1 MRFNDLLSIIW
12 RNMWK
17 RKTRTIFTMMGVI
30 IGCLAIFIISSITN
44 GFERYLTY
52 EMESLMDTS
61 IITIYPN
68 WEMEGEESSK
78 EEISKNKL
86 TDKNV
91 DELNNLGYFSEIIPK
106 RYGHI
111 YMRYGKV
118 EAYSRMLAN
127 DKVSLTPENE
137 LLAGKAPRPRS
148 KEVLIGYDVA
158 KELLGYTWDQKV
170 ENESEFKELIGKRLK
185 LGGQDYG
192 VDENG
197 NSIKSKQITCTIS
210 GVLAVGNGSRNYEM
224 QGSSKLVEEII
235 RSEPFSDEQY
245 LKDMLSTYEQ
255 IDVRVEDKEM
265 LESYEG
271 ILREM
276 GYQTSSFKE
285 FEKQTRSMLL
295 GVSIILGSLAGIS
308 LLVAALGITN
318 TMDMAI
324 YERNREIG
332 VIKVI
337 GGSVKDVIKIFVGE
351 ACAISMTGGFISII
365 LGLLSSL
372 GINSIAKSVTG
383 NMMGQP
389 IEKIAIPSIGLI
401 CGILLF
407 CLVIGFIAGIL
418 PARKAAKTDVIT
430 AIR

>member
-1 MRFNDLLSIIW
+1 MRFKDLLSIIW

-61 IITIYPN
+61 VINIYPN
-68 WEMEGEESSK
+68 WGGETDDKDASSSK
-78 EEISKNKL
+78 TKL

-91 DELNNLGYFSEIIPK
+91 EELNNLGYFSEVMPK
-106 RYGHI
+106 RYAHTQI
-111 YMRYGKV
+111 KYGKV
-118 EAYSRMLAN
+118 QIYSRILAN
-127 DKVSLTPENE
+127 DKANLIAESSILV
-137 LLAGKAPRPRS
+137 GKAPRPRS
-148 KEVLIGYDVA
+148 KELLLGYDVA
-158 KELLGYTWDQKV
+158 KELLGYTWDEKV
-170 ENESEFKELIGKRLK
+170 KDDSEFQKLIGKRVK
-185 LGGQDYG
+185 LGGEDFG
-192 VDENG
+192 EDEKG
-197 NSIKSKQITCTIS
+197 NSIKSKQVTCNIVGILTS
-210 GVLAVGNGSRNYEM
+210 GNGQSNYEI
-224 QGSSKLVEEII
+224 QSSRKLVDDMIK
-235 RSEPFSDEQY
+235 SVPLVDEQY
-245 LKDMLSTYEQ
+245 LKEQLTTYER
-255 IDVRVEDKEM
+255 IDVRVDDKEM

-271 ILREM
+271 ILRDM
-276 GYQTSSFKE
+276 GYQTNSFKE

-337 GGSVKDVIKIFVGE
+337 GGSIKDVIKIFVGE
-351 ACAISMTGGFISII
+351 ACAISITGGFISII
-365 LGLLSSL
+365 LGGLATW
-372 GINSIAKSVTG
+372 GINSVARSITE
-383 NMMGQP
+383 NMMGQA
-389 IEKIAIPSIGLI
+389 IQKIAVPSVSLI
-401 CGILLF
+401 LGILIF
-407 CLVIGFIAGIL
+407 CLIIGFVAGIL

>member
-1 MRFNDLLSIIW
+1 
-12 RNMWK
+12 MWK

-30 IGCLAIFIISSITN
+30 IGCLAIFIIISITN

-52 EMESLMDTS
+52 EMEGLMDTS
-61 IITIYPN
+61 VISIYPN
-68 WEMEGEESSK
+68 WKSETEDNKDSTTK
-78 EEISKNKL
+78 TKL

-91 DELNNLGYFSEIIPK
+91 EELNKLGYFSEVIPK
-106 RYGHI
+106 RYAHTQI
-111 YMRYGKV
+111 KYGKNQTY
-118 EAYSRMLAN
+118 ARILAN
-127 DKVSLTPENE
+127 DKANLISESSF
-137 LLAGKAPRPRS
+137 LAGKAPKNRS
-148 KEVLIGYDVA
+148 KELLLGYDVA
-158 KELLGYTWDQKV
+158 KELLGYSWEEKV
-170 ENESEFKELIGKRLK
+170 KDDSEFQKLIGKRVK
-185 LGGQDYG
+185 LGGEDFG
-192 VDENG
+192 SDDKG
-197 NSIKSKQITCTIS
+197 NPLKSKQITCNIVGILS
-210 GVLAVGNGSRNYEM
+210 SGNGQKNYEI
-224 QGSSKLVEEII
+224 QGSRKLVEDII
-235 RSEPFSDEQY
+235 KGAPLVDEEF
-245 LKDMLSTYEQ
+245 LKEQLTTYEG
-255 IDVRVEDKEM
+255 IDVRVDDKEM

-271 ILREM
+271 TLRNM

-295 GVSIILGSLAGIS
+295 GVNIILGSLAGIS

-337 GGSVKDVIKIFVGE
+337 GGSVRDVIKIFVGE
-351 ACAISMTGGFISII
+351 ACAISITGGFISII
-365 LGLLSSL
+365 FGVLATL
-372 GINSIAKSVTG
+372 GINSVAKSITE

-389 IEKIAIPSIGLI
+389 IEKIAVPSFSLI
-401 CGILLF
+401 LGILIF

>member
-1 MRFNDLLSIIW
+1 
-12 RNMWK
+12 MWK

-30 IGCLAIFIISSITN
+30 IGCLAIFIIISITN

-61 IITIYPN
+61 VISIYPN
-68 WEMEGEESSK
+68 WKSETEDNKDSTTK
-78 EEISKNKL
+78 TKL

-91 DELNNLGYFSEIIPK
+91 EELNKLGYFSEVIPK
-106 RYGHI
+106 RYAHTQI
-111 YMRYGKV
+111 KYGKNQTY
-118 EAYSRMLAN
+118 ARILAN
-127 DKVSLTPENE
+127 DKANLISESSF
-137 LLAGKAPRPRS
+137 LAGKAPKNRS
-148 KEVLIGYDVA
+148 KELLLGYDVA
-158 KELLGYTWDQKV
+158 KELLGYSWEEKV
-170 ENESEFKELIGKRLK
+170 KDDSEFQKLIGKRVK
-185 LGGQDYG
+185 LGGEDFG
-192 VDENG
+192 SDDKG
-197 NSIKSKQITCTIS
+197 NPLKSKQITCNIV
-210 GVLAVGNGSRNYEM
+210 GVLSSGNGQKNYEI
-224 QGSSKLVEEII
+224 QGSRKLVEDII
-235 RSEPFSDEQY
+235 KGAPLVDEEF
-245 LKDMLSTYEQ
+245 LKEQLTTYEG

-271 ILREM
+271 TLRNM

-295 GVSIILGSLAGIS
+295 GVNIILGSLAGIS

-337 GGSVKDVIKIFVGE
+337 GGSVRDVIKIFVGE
-351 ACAISMTGGFISII
+351 ACAISITGGFISII
-365 LGLLSSL
+365 LGVLATL
-372 GINSIAKSVTG
+372 GINSVAKSITE

-389 IEKIAIPSIGLI
+389 IERIAVPSFSLI
-401 CGILLF
+401 LGILIF

>member
-1 MRFNDLLSIIW
+1 
-12 RNMWK
+12 MWK

-30 IGCLAIFIISSITN
+30 IGCLAIFIIISITN

-52 EMESLMDTS
+52 EMEGLMDTS
-61 IITIYPN
+61 VISIYPN
-68 WEMEGEESSK
+68 WKSETEDNKDSTTK
-78 EEISKNKL
+78 TKL

-91 DELNNLGYFSEIIPK
+91 EELNKLGYFSEVIPK
-106 RYGHI
+106 RYAHTQI
-111 YMRYGKV
+111 KYGKNQTY
-118 EAYSRMLAN
+118 ARILAN
-127 DKVSLTPENE
+127 DKANLISESSFLV
-137 LLAGKAPRPRS
+137 GKAPKNRS
-148 KEVLIGYDVA
+148 KELLLGYDVA
-158 KELLGYTWDQKV
+158 KELLGYSWEEKV
-170 ENESEFKELIGKRLK
+170 KDDSEFQKLIGKRVK
-185 LGGQDYG
+185 LGGEDFG
-192 VDENG
+192 SDDKG
-197 NSIKSKQITCTIS
+197 NPLKSKQITCNIV
-210 GVLAVGNGSRNYEM
+210 GVLSSGNGQKNYEI
-224 QGSSKLVEEII
+224 QGSRKLVEDII
-235 RSEPFSDEQY
+235 KGAPLVDEEF
-245 LKDMLSTYEQ
+245 LKEQLTTYEG
-255 IDVRVEDKEM
+255 IDVRVDDKEM

-271 ILREM
+271 TLRNM

-295 GVSIILGSLAGIS
+295 GVNIILGSLAGIS

-337 GGSVKDVIKIFVGE
+337 GGSVRDVIKIFVGE
-351 ACAISMTGGFISII
+351 ACAISITGGFISII
-365 LGLLSSL
+365 FGVLATL
-372 GINSIAKSVTG
+372 GINSVAKSITE

-389 IEKIAIPSIGLI
+389 IEKIAVPSFSLI
-401 CGILLF
+401 LGILIF

>member
-1 MRFNDLLSIIW
+1 
-12 RNMWK
+12 MWK

-30 IGCLAIFIISSITN
+30 IGCLAIFIIISITN

-52 EMESLMDTS
+52 EMEGLMDTS
-61 IITIYPN
+61 VISIYPN
-68 WEMEGEESSK
+68 WKSETEDNKDSTTK
-78 EEISKNKL
+78 TKL

-91 DELNNLGYFSEIIPK
+91 EELNKLGYFSEVIPK
-106 RYGHI
+106 RYAHTQI
-111 YMRYGKV
+111 KYGKNQTY
-118 EAYSRMLAN
+118 ARILAN
-127 DKVSLTPENE
+127 DKANLISESSF
-137 LLAGKAPRPRS
+137 LAGKAPKNRS
-148 KEVLIGYDVA
+148 KELLLGYDVA
-158 KELLGYTWDQKV
+158 KELLGYSWEEKV
-170 ENESEFKELIGKRLK
+170 KDDSEFQKLIGKRVK
-185 LGGQDYG
+185 LGGEDFG
-192 VDENG
+192 SDDKG
-197 NSIKSKQITCTIS
+197 NPLKSKQITCNIV
-210 GVLAVGNGSRNYEM
+210 GVLSSGNGQKNYEI
-224 QGSSKLVEEII
+224 QGSRKLVEDII
-235 RSEPFSDEQY
+235 KGAPLVDEEF
-245 LKDMLSTYEQ
+245 LKEQLTTYEG
-255 IDVRVEDKEM
+255 IDVRVDDKEM

-271 ILREM
+271 TLRNM

-295 GVSIILGSLAGIS
+295 GVNIILGSLSGIS

-337 GGSVKDVIKIFVGE
+337 GGSVRDVIKIFVGE
-351 ACAISMTGGFISII
+351 ACAISITGGFISII
-365 LGLLSSL
+365 LGVLATL
-372 GINSIAKSVTG
+372 GINSVAKSITE

-389 IEKIAIPSIGLI
+389 IEKIAVPSFSLI
-401 CGILLF
+401 LGILIF

>member
-1 MRFNDLLSIIW
+1 
-12 RNMWK
+12 MWK

-30 IGCLAIFIISSITN
+30 IGCLAIFIIISITN

-52 EMESLMDTS
+52 EMEGLMDTS
-61 IITIYPN
+61 VISIYPN
-68 WEMEGEESSK
+68 WKSETEDNKDSTTK
-78 EEISKNKL
+78 TKL

-91 DELNNLGYFSEIIPK
+91 EELNKLGYFSEVIPK
-106 RYGHI
+106 RYAHI
-111 YMRYGKV
+111 QIKYGKNQTY
-118 EAYSRMLAN
+118 ARILAN
-127 DKVSLTPENE
+127 DKANLISESSF
-137 LLAGKAPRPRS
+137 LAGKAPKNRS
-148 KEVLIGYDVA
+148 KELLLGYDVA
-158 KELLGYTWDQKV
+158 KELLGYSWEEKV
-170 ENESEFKELIGKRLK
+170 KDDSEFQKLIGKRVK
-185 LGGQDYG
+185 LGGEDFG
-192 VDENG
+192 SDDKG
-197 NSIKSKQITCTIS
+197 NPLKSKQITCNIV
-210 GVLAVGNGSRNYEM
+210 GVLSSGNGQKNYEI
-224 QGSSKLVEEII
+224 QGSRKLVEDII
-235 RSEPFSDEQY
+235 KGAPLVDEEF
-245 LKDMLSTYEQ
+245 LKEQLTTYEG
-255 IDVRVEDKEM
+255 IDVRVDDKEM

-271 ILREM
+271 TLRNM

-295 GVSIILGSLAGIS
+295 GVNIILGSLAGIS

-337 GGSVKDVIKIFVGE
+337 GGSVRDVIKIFVGE
-351 ACAISMTGGFISII
+351 ACAISITGGFISII
-365 LGLLSSL
+365 LGVLATL
-372 GINSIAKSVTG
+372 GINSVAKSITE

-389 IEKIAIPSIGLI
+389 IEKIAVPSFSLI
-401 CGILLF
+401 LGILIF

>member
-1 MRFNDLLSIIW
+1 
-12 RNMWK
+12 MWK

-30 IGCLAIFIISSITN
+30 IGCLAIFIIISITN

-52 EMESLMDTS
+52 EMEGLMDTS
-61 IITIYPN
+61 VISIYPN
-68 WEMEGEESSK
+68 WKSETEDNKDSTTK
-78 EEISKNKL
+78 TKL

-91 DELNNLGYFSEIIPK
+91 EELNKLGYFSEVIPK
-106 RYGHI
+106 RYAHTQI
-111 YMRYGKV
+111 KYGKNQTY
-118 EAYSRMLAN
+118 ARILAN
-127 DKVSLTPENE
+127 DKANLISESSF
-137 LLAGKAPRPRS
+137 LAGKAPKNRS
-148 KEVLIGYDVA
+148 KELLLGYDVA
-158 KELLGYTWDQKV
+158 KELLGYSWEEKV
-170 ENESEFKELIGKRLK
+170 KDDSEFQKLIGKRVK
-185 LGGQDYG
+185 LGGEDFG
-192 VDENG
+192 SDDKG
-197 NSIKSKQITCTIS
+197 NPLKSKQITCNIV
-210 GVLAVGNGSRNYEM
+210 GVLSSGNGQKNYEI
-224 QGSSKLVEEII
+224 QGSRKLVEDII
-235 RSEPFSDEQY
+235 KGAPLVDEEF
-245 LKDMLSTYEQ
+245 LKEQLTTYEG
-255 IDVRVEDKEM
+255 IDVRVDDKEM

-271 ILREM
+271 TLRNM

-295 GVSIILGSLAGIS
+295 GVNIILGSLAGIS

-337 GGSVKDVIKIFVGE
+337 GGSVRDVIKIFVGE
-351 ACAISMTGGFISII
+351 ACAISITGGFISII
-365 LGLLSSL
+365 LGVLATL
-372 GINSIAKSVTG
+372 GVNSVAKSITE

-389 IEKIAIPSIGLI
+389 IEKIAVPSFSLI
-401 CGILLF
+401 LGILIF

>member
-1 MRFNDLLSIIW
+1 
-12 RNMWK
+12 MWK

-30 IGCLAIFIISSITN
+30 IGCLAIFIIISITN

-52 EMESLMDTS
+52 EMEGLMDTS
-61 IITIYPN
+61 VISIYPN
-68 WEMEGEESSK
+68 WKSETEDNKDSTTK
-78 EEISKNKL
+78 TKL

-91 DELNNLGYFSEIIPK
+91 EELNKLGYFSEVIPK
-106 RYGHI
+106 RYAHTQI
-111 YMRYGKV
+111 KYGKNQTY
-118 EAYSRMLAN
+118 ARILAN
-127 DKVSLTPENE
+127 DKANLISESSF
-137 LLAGKAPRPRS
+137 LAGKAPKNRS
-148 KEVLIGYDVA
+148 KELLLGYDVA
-158 KELLGYTWDQKV
+158 KELLGYSWEEKV
-170 ENESEFKELIGKRLK
+170 KDDSEFQKLIGKRVK
-185 LGGQDYG
+185 LGGEDFG
-192 VDENG
+192 SDDKG
-197 NSIKSKQITCTIS
+197 NPLKSKQITCNIV
-210 GVLAVGNGSRNYEM
+210 GVLSSGNGQKNYEI
-224 QGSSKLVEEII
+224 QGSRKLVEDII
-235 RSEPFSDEQY
+235 KGAPLVDEEF
-245 LKDMLSTYEQ
+245 LKEQLTTYEG
-255 IDVRVEDKEM
+255 IDVRVDDKEM

-271 ILREM
+271 TLRNM

-295 GVSIILGSLAGIS
+295 GVNIILGSLAGIS

-337 GGSVKDVIKIFVGE
+337 GGSVRDVIKIFVGE
-351 ACAISMTGGFISII
+351 ACAISITGGFISII
-365 LGLLSSL
+365 LGVLATL
-372 GINSIAKSVTG
+372 GINSVAKSITE

-389 IEKIAIPSIGLI
+389 IEKIAVPSFSLI
-401 CGILLF
+401 LGILIF

>member
-1 MRFNDLLSIIW
+1 MKFNDLLSIIW

-30 IGCLAIFIISSITN
+30 IGCLAIFIIISITN

-61 IITIYPN
+61 VISIYPN
-68 WEMEGEESSK
+68 WKSETEDNKDSTTK
-78 EEISKNKL
+78 TKL

-91 DELNNLGYFSEIIPK
+91 EELNKLGYFSEVIPK
-106 RYGHI
+106 RYAHTQI
-111 YMRYGKV
+111 KYGKNQTY
-118 EAYSRMLAN
+118 ARILAN
-127 DKVSLTPENE
+127 DKANLISESS
-137 LLAGKAPRPRS
+137 LLAGKVPKNRS
-148 KEVLIGYDVA
+148 KELLLGYDVA
-158 KELLGYTWDQKV
+158 KELLGYSWEDKV
-170 ENESEFKELIGKRLK
+170 KDDSEFQKLIGKRVK
-185 LGGQDYG
+185 LGGEDFG
-192 VDENG
+192 SDDKG
-197 NSIKSKQITCTIS
+197 NPLKSKQITCNIVGILS
-210 GVLAVGNGSRNYEM
+210 SGNGQKNYEI
-224 QGSSKLVEEII
+224 QGSRKLVEDII
-235 RSEPFSDEQY
+235 KGAPLVDEEF
-245 LKDMLSTYEQ
+245 LKEQLTTYEG
-255 IDVRVEDKEM
+255 IDVRVDDKEM

-271 ILREM
+271 TLRNM
-276 GYQTSSFKE
+276 GYKTSSFKE

-295 GVSIILGSLAGIS
+295 GVNIILGSLAGIS

-337 GGSVKDVIKIFVGE
+337 GGSVRDVIKIFVGE
-351 ACAISMTGGFISII
+351 ACTISITGGFISII
-365 LGLLSSL
+365 LGVLATL
-372 GINSIAKSVTG
+372 GINSVAKSITE

-389 IEKIAIPSIGLI
+389 IEKISVPSFSLI
-401 CGILLF
+401 LGILVF